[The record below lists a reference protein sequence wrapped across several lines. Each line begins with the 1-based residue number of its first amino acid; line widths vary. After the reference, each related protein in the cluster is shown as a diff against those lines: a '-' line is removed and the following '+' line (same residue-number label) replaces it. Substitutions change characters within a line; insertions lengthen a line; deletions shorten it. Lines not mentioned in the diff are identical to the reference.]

1 MSVLGVRGVSGM
13 QGWKGGRG
21 CDWVGVGGCRGE
33 WEWEELLWQVVVVA
47 GEREEE
53 GDEC

>member
-1 MSVLGVRGVSGM
+1 MSVLGEGGEWHAGM
-13 QGWKGGRG
+13 EGGRG